1 MNFDVAG
8 PCIESEQS
16 EGAEAAIDAQG
27 VRTDQDE
34 VKVGD
39 ADVVPP
45 DVNLFH
51 VLLGSTRALELAPPH

>member
-8 PCIESEQS
+8 PCIESKQS
-16 EGAEAAIDAQG
+16 QSAEAAVDAQG
-27 VRTDQDE
+27 VRTDQDK
-34 VKVGD
+34 VQVGD

-51 VLLGSTRALELAPPH
+51 VLLGPT